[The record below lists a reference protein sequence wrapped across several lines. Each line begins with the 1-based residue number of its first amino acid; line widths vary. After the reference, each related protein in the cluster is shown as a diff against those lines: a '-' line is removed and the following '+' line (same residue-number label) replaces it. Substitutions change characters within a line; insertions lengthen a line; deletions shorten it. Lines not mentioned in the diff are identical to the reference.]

1 MSFIWNYAV
10 SVSVSPKNV
19 YKRADLKSHI
29 KIVILP
35 VLSSPVQFPSALL
48 FRFKFFLIRKLKF
61 RNFEKSQIKYPQKNI
76 FKMRFF
82 VSISNLISNLKL
94 NQNSI

>member
-1 MSFIWNYAV
+1 MKLRNFR
-10 SVSVSPKNV
+10 SPKNV

-29 KIVILP
+29 KIIILP

-48 FRFKFFLIRKLKF
+48 FRFKFFFLISKLKF
-61 RNFEKSQIKYPQKNI
+61 RNFKSQIKCPQKNI
-76 FKMRFF
+76 FKMKFF
-82 VSISNLISNLKL
+82 VSISNLIFNLKL